1 MLNWDARARQLTE
14 KLKKGGHRV
23 TPQRVA
29 ILKAICTDEGHPSA
43 DTIYDAVK
51 VDFPMTS
58 LATVY
63 KTIGVLKDIG
73 EVMELEFSQDAN
85 RYDGKRPYPHPHL
98 VCTECGRILDPEVDG
113 IDDLARRI
121 VTTTGFRIEAHR
133 LEFYGL
139 CQECQKNA

>member
-1 MLNWDARARQLTE
+1 MLDWNERVVQLTE
-14 KLKKGGHRV
+14 KLKKDSHRV

-43 DTIYDAVK
+43 DEIYAAVK

-73 EVMELEFSQDAN
+73 EVMELEFSRDAN
-85 RYDGKRPYPHPHL
+85 RYDGKRPYPHPHV

-113 IDDLARRI
+113 IDDLTRRV
-121 VTTTGFRIEAHR
+121 VTATGFQIKTHR
-133 LEFYGL
+133 LDFYGL
-139 CQECQKNA
+139 CQECQQAS